1 MGFHHM
7 WQRIWER
14 RAARCLVYHT
24 QTKLDSWE
32 IGRHNQSSSNFY
44 LQGNS
49 VCDKQ
54 DQPAVGGEH
63 THTQTQTCTHTC
75 IRKGTFTLANFIP
88 FTYPNLKS
96 TLATGKQTISSTHC
110 QWSVVFPALLT
121 HIHDAH
127 TLSTHRLPLTNVQS
141 RPLDVYSSA
150 NSKGLLI

>member
-63 THTQTQTCTHTC
+63 THTHKRRRAFTRALEKAHSHWPILYHSHTQTLKAHSQQANKPSAALIANEVWYFLPCWHIFTTHTHSPH
-75 IRKGTFTLANFIP
+75 TD
-88 FTYPNLKS
+88 
-96 TLATGKQTISSTHC
+96 
-110 QWSVVFPALLT
+110 FP
-121 HIHDAH
+121 
-127 TLSTHRLPLTNVQS
+127 
-141 RPLDVYSSA
+141 
-150 NSKGLLI
+150 